1 MAHLFEA
8 VTFLQGP
15 EFFRM
20 LWFSTVWNSTCL
32 YSTCMANTAN
42 PESRMKHSLFI
53 RLQGCIGKWNMCM
66 EKLGHSTLS
75 IWQHL
80 WCCRSS
86 HSNLRFRNQHVR
98 GLTPNLRMIFGF
110 LPCLSLLTVVRSNQ
124 IRFYKPVHTL
134 KTLSL
139 EPCSEQF

>member
-8 VTFLQGP
+8 VTSLQGP

-42 PESRMKHSLFI
+42 PESRMKHSI
-53 RLQGCIGKWNMCM
+53 YQASRLYRKWNMCM

-80 WCCRSS
+80 WCCWSS
-86 HSNLRFRNQHVR
+86 HSNWRFRNQHVQ
-98 GLTPNLRMIFGF
+98 GPTPNLRMIFGF

-124 IRFYKPVHTL
+124 IRFCKPVHTL
-134 KTLSL
+134 MTLSL
-139 EPCSEQF
+139 EPYSEQF